1 MFNLFRLLETKHRK
15 YFVFEKDAKADIYL
29 VELKFAGEIRKY
41 FVNPKIEVE
50 VFSYIIYSLDF
61 KNIL

>member
-1 MFNLFRLLETKHRK
+1 MFNLFRLLEAKHRK
-15 YFVFEKDAKADIYL
+15 YFVFEKDAKTDIYL
-29 VELKFAGEIRKY
+29 VELKFVGEVRKY

-50 VFSYIIYSLDF
+50 VFSYIICSLDF